1 MSKKKSGWVLSE
13 DILATQD
20 PLLACLL
27 FLTKHYEHPLSAA
40 MLTERLP
47 LIDNKMTPQLFVRAA
62 DRANLAAEINPIKF
76 EDIDSILMPAV
87 LLLDNGEACIL
98 LEKGTNES
106 QIMLGKTGQGEVT
119 LSNEDLIER
128 YAGFAIFVRPK
139 FRPNDRLRSHEKQK
153 TAPRHWFWSII
164 SKSWPIYSEVLA
176 ASVLINLF
184 ALAVPLFVM
193 NVYDR
198 VVPNQATETMW
209 VLASGIAI
217 VFLFDIFLKTLRGY
231 FIDVASKKTDI
242 QLSSI
247 IFEQILGIQMSSRPP
262 SVGAFANTVQSFEAF
277 RDFITSTTITVL
289 VDLPFIVIYLAVIFY
304 IGGNLVVVPLAV
316 IPLVFIFGFLMQYPL
331 RRFTQMSQQLSQ
343 EKNATLVESLAG
355 IEAIKSTSAEGTMQ
369 GRFEKVVI
377 YAAKLSSKL
386 RFLVNSSINLTILM
400 QQLATVG
407 VVLFGV
413 YKIIEGDL
421 TVGGLIACTIL
432 SGRALAPMG
441 QVAAI
446 FSKYYQAVQALQSIN
461 EVMQLPTDVEK
472 KASYL
477 HRPNI
482 SGNIEFNQVK
492 FQYPDQTIP
501 NLKSISFRINAG
513 ERVGLI
519 GRTGS
524 GKSTIAKMIL
534 GLYRPTD
541 GSINFDGTDYL
552 QINPAD
558 LRKQIGYV
566 PQDVV
571 LFYGSV
577 KDNIILGSR
586 YVTDE
591 KILSVAE
598 AAAVTNFTK
607 NHPEG
612 FDRGVGE
619 RGSRLSAGQRQ
630 SVAIARALLNN
641 PKILILDEPTSS
653 MDDGLER
660 QLRNNI
666 TKRLQKDT
674 TFILITHKA
683 AMLDLVD
690 RIIVVD
696 NGKIVADGPKDSVM
710 TALKSG
716 LKFGNKK
723 KV

>member
-1 MSKKKSGWVLSE
+1 MKNKNNDWELSDE
-13 DILATQD
+13 IIATKD
-20 PLLACLL
+20 PLLSCLL
-27 FLTKHYEHPLSAA
+27 FLSKHYEQPVSAA

-47 LIDNKMTPQLFVRAA
+47 LVDNKLTPKLFLRAA
-62 DRANLAAEINPIKF
+62 DRANLAAEINAIKL
-76 EDIDSILMPAV
+76 EEIDTILLPAV
-87 LLLDNGEACIL
+87 LLLDEGEAALL
-98 LEKGTNES
+98 LEKNEDHCK
-106 QIMLGKTGQGEVT
+106 IMLGKTGEGEIT
-119 LSNEDLIER
+119 ISHEELLSR
-128 YAGFAIFVRPK
+128 YTGYAIFVRPK
-139 FRPNDRLRSHEKQK
+139 FKPKDRFHDNSTKK
-153 TAPRHWFWSII
+153 TTHQHWFWSVV

-176 ASVLINLF
+176 ASVLINIF

-217 VFLFDIFLKTLRGY
+217 VFLFDLFLKSLRGY
-231 FIDVASKKTDI
+231 FIDIASKKTDV

-247 IFEQILGIQMSSRPP
+247 IFEQILGIQMGSRPP

-304 IGGNLVVVPLAV
+304 IGGNLVFVPLAV
-316 IPLVFIFGFLMQYPL
+316 IPLVFVFGLLMQFPL
-331 RRFTQMSQQLSQ
+331 RRFTQLTQQLSQ
-343 EKNATLVESLAG
+343 EKNATLVESLSG

-377 YAAKLSSKL
+377 YASKLSAKL
-386 RFLVNSSINLTILM
+386 RFLVNSSINFTTLM

-407 VVLFGV
+407 VVLVGV
-413 YKIIEGDL
+413 YKIIDGDL

-446 FSKYYQAVQALQSIN
+446 FSKYYQAVQALHSIN
-461 EVMQLPTDVEK
+461 EVMDLPTDVEK
-472 KASYL
+472 KTSYL
-477 HRPNI
+477 HRPNVQ
-482 SGNIEFNQVK
+482 GNIEFRDVE
-492 FQYPDQTIP
+492 FRYPDQSIP
-501 NLKSISFRINAG
+501 NLNGISFKIKAG

-534 GLYRPTD
+534 GLYRPNEGT
-541 GSINFDGTDYL
+541 INFDGTDYL

-558 LRKQIGYV
+558 LRKQVGYV

-577 KDNIILGSR
+577 KDNIILGSK

-591 KILSVAE
+591 KILNASE
-598 AAAVTNFTK
+598 ASGVTNFTD

-630 SVAIARALLNN
+630 SVAIARAIINS
-641 PKILILDEPTSS
+641 PKILILDEPSSS

-660 QLRNNI
+660 QLRKNL
-666 TKRLQKDT
+666 TKKLDKET

-683 AMLDLVD
+683 AMLELVD
-690 RIIVVD
+690 RLIVVD
-696 NGKIVADGPKDSVM
+696 NGKIVADGPKESVL

-716 LKFGNKK
+716 IKFGKK
-723 KV
+723 

>member
-1 MSKKKSGWVLSE
+1 MKNKNNDWELSDE
-13 DILATQD
+13 IIATKD
-20 PLLACLL
+20 PLLSCLL
-27 FLTKHYEHPLSAA
+27 FLSKHYEQPVSAA

-47 LIDNKMTPQLFVRAA
+47 LVDNKLTPKLFLRAA
-62 DRANLAAEINPIKF
+62 DRANLAAEINAIKL
-76 EDIDSILMPAV
+76 EEIDTILLPAV
-87 LLLDNGEACIL
+87 LLLDEGEAALL
-98 LEKGTNES
+98 LEKNEDHCK
-106 QIMLGKTGQGEVT
+106 IMLGKTGEGEIT
-119 LSNEDLIER
+119 ISHEELLSR
-128 YAGFAIFVRPK
+128 YTGYAIFVRPK
-139 FRPNDRLRSHEKQK
+139 FKPKDRFHDNSTKK
-153 TAPRHWFWSII
+153 TTHQHWFWSVV

-176 ASVLINLF
+176 ASVLINIF
-184 ALAVPLFVM
+184 ALAPPLFVM

-217 VFLFDIFLKTLRGY
+217 VFLFDLFLKSLRGY
-231 FIDVASKKTDI
+231 FIDIASKKTDV

-247 IFEQILGIQMSSRPP
+247 IFEQILGIQMGSRPP

-304 IGGNLVVVPLAV
+304 IGGNLVFVPLAV
-316 IPLVFIFGFLMQYPL
+316 IPLVFVFGLLMQFPL
-331 RRFTQMSQQLSQ
+331 RRFTQLTQQLSQ
-343 EKNATLVESLAG
+343 EKNATLVESLSG

-377 YAAKLSSKL
+377 YASKLSAKL
-386 RFLVNSSINLTILM
+386 RFLVNSSINFTTLM

-407 VVLFGV
+407 VVLVGV
-413 YKIIEGDL
+413 YKIIDGDL

-446 FSKYYQAVQALQSIN
+446 FSKYYQAVQALHSIN
-461 EVMQLPTDVEK
+461 EVMDLPTDVEK
-472 KASYL
+472 KTSYL
-477 HRPNI
+477 HRPNVQ
-482 SGNIEFNQVK
+482 GNIEFRDVE
-492 FQYPDQTIP
+492 FRYPDQSIP
-501 NLKSISFRINAG
+501 NLNGISFKIKAG

-534 GLYRPTD
+534 GLYRPNEGT
-541 GSINFDGTDYL
+541 INFDGTDYL

-558 LRKQIGYV
+558 LRKQVGYV

-577 KDNIILGSR
+577 KDNIILGSK
-586 YVTDE
+586 YVTDQ
-591 KILSVAE
+591 KILNASE
-598 AAAVTNFTK
+598 ASGVTNFTD

-630 SVAIARALLNN
+630 SVAIARAIINS
-641 PKILILDEPTSS
+641 PKILILDEPSSS

-660 QLRNNI
+660 QLRKNL
-666 TKRLQKDT
+666 TKKLDKET

-683 AMLDLVD
+683 AMLELVD
-690 RIIVVD
+690 RLIVVD
-696 NGKIVADGPKDSVM
+696 NGKIVADGPKESVL

-716 LKFGNKK
+716 IKFGKK
-723 KV
+723 